1 MNLGQWIG
9 LIAIVLSLYI
19 LWQIRE
25 VVLLMFAAVVLA
37 TTLNRLAKRFQ
48 RFGMRRGFAV
58 LLAVAI
64 FLAGVAGFFWLI
76 VPPFAQQFQELT
88 YQVPKGFGR
97 FNSWLDALR
106 TRIPNQLV
114 PYIPDIN
121 SLIQQAQP
129 FVNRVL
135 GNSFAFVSGSLE
147 AVLKILLV
155 LVLTGMIL
163 ADPVAYRK
171 VFVRLFPSFYRRR
184 VDGILDKCEVSLEG
198 WITGAFIAMFVVALM
213 SLIGLSILGIRAALA
228 LAILAGFLNLIP
240 NLGPTI
246 SVIPAMAIA
255 LLDDPWKVI
264 AVLILYFVIQQVES
278 NFITPIV
285 MAQQVSLLPA
295 VTLIAQLFFVTFF
308 GFLGLFLALPLTVV
322 AKIWLQEVLIKDVLD
337 EWGNNHTKETELVI
351 VPESPRADDN
361 WTAENPDVNR
371 ERRINDDILQKE
383 D

>member
-25 VVLLMFAAVVLA
+25 VLLLMFAAVVLA

-48 RFGMRRGFAV
+48 SFGMKRGLAL
-58 LLAVAI
+58 LLAISI
-64 FLAGVAGFFWLI
+64 FLAGVVGFFWLI

-88 YQVPKGFGR
+88 YQVPRGFER

-114 PYIPDIN
+114 PYIPDVN

-129 FVNRVL
+129 FVNRLL

-184 VDGILDKCEVSLEG
+184 VDGILDKCEVSLGG

-213 SLIGLSILGIRAALA
+213 SLIGLSILGIKAALA

-337 EWGNNHTKETELVI
+337 EWGNHHRKETELVI
-351 VPESPRADDN
+351 VSESPGVDEN
-361 WTAENPDVNR
+361 WTAESPDINR
-371 ERRINDDILQKE
+371 ERRIDDDILQKE